1 MNSSLTIPTK
11 TQLAA
16 LAEQIREC
24 HSSVVELKA
33 KAVNRALYLGAL
45 LNEAKEIVGHG
56 PFMAWRK
63 KEVAALSDDNCERYM
78 KMSANVVRLSG
89 VAPLELSISS
99 IVGAAAEDLPND
111 AAREAQQLLF
121 AFTADKTI
129 KDCLAAVV
137 VDGDEPHRI
146 TRAANGKT
154 KGGTRGEDRKDFPKF
169 IGVHLSDISA
179 HLKSWSKFTPQ
190 QAEEVLLK
198 YGSHFGKCPT
208 TLLGQLKTL
217 ITDELKTR

>member
-1 MNSSLTIPTK
+1 MKVAKSQSPLDTAVATIRIAIDDAMATAELAVNKAIRVGHLLIETK
-11 TQLAA
+11 PLLGHGNFQEFIATEFPQVSYDTAHRWMQAA
-16 LAEQIREC
+16 ERTM
-24 HSSVVELKA
+24 
-33 KAVNRALYLGAL
+33 KAVGLDQRL
-45 LNEAKEIVGHG
+45 LTLPVSEMLNT
-56 PFMAWRK
+56 
-63 KEVAALSDDNCERYM
+63 
-78 KMSANVVRLSG
+78 
-89 VAPLELSISS
+89 
-99 IVGAAAEDLPND
+99 AAEDLPDD

-121 AFTADKTI
+121 DFTRDKTI